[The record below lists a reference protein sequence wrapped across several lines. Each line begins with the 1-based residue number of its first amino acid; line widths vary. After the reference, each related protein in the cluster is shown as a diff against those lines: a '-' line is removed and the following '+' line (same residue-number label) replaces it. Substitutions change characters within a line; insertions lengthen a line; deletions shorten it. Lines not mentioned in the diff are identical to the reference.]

1 MIADPKARRLIA
13 LSHKKFWQE
22 DDKEL
27 GYAMANTPKRQRGLG
42 RGLSALM
49 ADIEQTVGDTGA
61 VNSERRNE
69 MLVPV
74 ETIHPNPG
82 QPRRHFDADDLNDLA
97 GSIRSKGIIQPLVV
111 RAHPVKAGEYEIVA
125 GERRWRA
132 SQLAQLHELPVVVRE
147 FSDLDVLEIAI
158 IENIQRADLNPIEEA
173 SGYRQLMDKFGHTQ
187 EQMAE
192 VLGRSRPH
200 IANVLRLLALP
211 DDVQRFVINGSLSS
225 GHARALI
232 TAPNASDLARVVI
245 ARGLSVRQTEK
256 LVKEPKASSKERAS
270 KSAKDADTRALE
282 GDLSAALNMAVSIA
296 HNPGQEGGSITI
308 SYKNLE
314 QLDELCRHLAGL

>member
-1 MIADPKARRLIA
+1 
-13 LSHKKFWQE
+13 
-22 DDKEL
+22 
-27 GYAMANTPKRQRGLG
+27 MANTPKRQRGLG

-49 ADIEQTVGDTGA
+49 ADIEQTVGASGP

-69 MLVPV
+69 LLVPI
-74 ETIHPNPG
+74 EAIHPNPD

-111 RAHPVKAGEYEIVA
+111 RAHPVKAGEYQIVA

-132 SQLAQLHELPVVVRE
+132 SQLAQLHELPIVARE

-173 SGYRQLMDKFGHTQ
+173 IGYRQLMDKFGHTQ

-192 VLGRSRPH
+192 ALGKSRPH

-211 DDVQRFVINGSLSS
+211 EDVQALVISGSLSS

-232 TAPNASDLARVVI
+232 TAPNASELARLVV

-256 LVKEPKASSKERAS
+256 LVKAPKAPSKERLP
-270 KSAKDADTRALE
+270 KIAKDADTRALE
-282 GDLSAALNMAVSIA
+282 GDLSAALKMAVSIA
-296 HNPGQEGGSITI
+296 HSPGQEGGAITI
-308 SYKNLE
+308 RYKNLE

>member
-1 MIADPKARRLIA
+1 
-13 LSHKKFWQE
+13 
-22 DDKEL
+22 
-27 GYAMANTPKRQRGLG
+27 MANTPKRQRGLG

-132 SQLAQLHELPVVVRE
+132 SQLARLHELPVVVRE

-173 SGYRQLMDKFGHTQ
+173 IGYRQLMDKFGHTQ
-187 EQMAE
+187 EKMAE
-192 VLGRSRPH
+192 ALGKSRPH

-256 LVKEPKASSKERAS
+256 LVKEPKAPSKERTP

-282 GDLSAALNMAVSIA
+282 GDLSAAIKMAVSIA

-308 SYKNLE
+308 RYKNLE